1 MTLGTE
7 GLMKSVVM
15 GVIAATA
22 IAGSATAG
30 DWRMLS
36 YSQSHMSALDRDSL
50 RSSGNLRNGW
60 VVFILPSEMP
70 MDYFVTRY
78 EWDCSVGRA
87 RQIHMVAYRDGEAI
101 HEEAG
106 SGESEAVTPDSDE
119 ATTLQA
125 VCDGIDPAPNHSG
138 WNSIADIVD
147 NYRATLPPK

>member
-60 VVFILPSEMP
+60 VVFIPVSYTHL
-70 MDYFVTRY
+70 
-78 EWDCSVGRA
+78 
-87 RQIHMVAYRDGEAI
+87 
-101 HEEAG
+101 
-106 SGESEAVTPDSDE
+106 
-119 ATTLQA
+119 
-125 VCDGIDPAPNHSG
+125 
-138 WNSIADIVD
+138 
-147 NYRATLPPK
+147 TLPTIYSV